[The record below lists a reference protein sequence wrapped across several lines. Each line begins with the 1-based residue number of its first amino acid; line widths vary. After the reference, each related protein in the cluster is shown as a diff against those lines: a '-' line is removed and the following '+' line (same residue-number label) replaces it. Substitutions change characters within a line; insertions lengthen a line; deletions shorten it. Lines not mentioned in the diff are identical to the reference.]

1 MGPGE
6 ECEISAA
13 AAERVRAVVDA
24 RNAITSAAVKLLESG
39 ATSLLLQ
46 HIFCHELCES
56 VSNIAAGFAPTDVCV
71 CFYHHC
77 SQTYTIYLP
86 FDKQTNLAISLTDYF
101 VSLWTVLSRVRLW
114 P

>member
-39 ATSLLLQ
+39 AMSLFLQ
-46 HIFCHELCES
+46 HIFL
-56 VSNIAAGFAPTDVCV
+56 
-71 CFYHHC
+71 
-77 SQTYTIYLP
+77 L
-86 FDKQTNLAISLTDYF
+86 
-101 VSLWTVLSRVRLW
+101 
-114 P
+114 